1 MPLPLCGDARYS
13 RATDAVPNT
22 VSAADNPVT
31 LDPIPDHTSS
41 TGTVPLV
48 DPVRELRGFPLGTIL
63 LRLGFVAEGPINEA
77 LAECERAHKPLG
89 RYLVERGALAEADL
103 QRALASQKGLPFVE
117 LEHVTVD
124 RQALGLLSAH
134 TANTL
139 GALPLGYTGEVPIV
153 AVGDATNTDK
163 IDDVCSTIGGDVVIA
178 VASPARLREA
188 VRDAYRPV
196 EAPAPAP
203 ALAPAPPPARAPAQ
217 VVPIAPAAAPAPPPE
232 PPPPPPP
239 PPDPQPAAPVRVI
252 ATTVAGPIE
261 LARCATL
268 AEAQARAQELAR
280 ELATGGWIS
289 CRDRLVRAE
298 AVIAIELSA

>member
-1 MPLPLCGDARYS
+1 
-13 RATDAVPNT
+13 
-22 VSAADNPVT
+22 VT
-31 LDPIPDHTSS
+31 PDPIPDDTSS

-134 TANTL
+134 AANTL

-153 AVGDATNTDK
+153 AVGDATNSDR
-163 IDDVCSTIGGDVVIA
+163 IDDVRSTIGGDVVIA
-178 VASPARLREA
+178 VASPVRLREA

-196 EAPAPAP
+196 EAPAPA
-203 ALAPAPPPARAPAQ
+203 LAPAPVPAPAPAPAPAQ
-217 VVPIAPAAAPAPPPE
+217 VVPIASAAAPAPPPPPE
-232 PPPPPPP
+232 PAPPPP
-239 PPDPQPAAPVRVI
+239 PPDPQPAATVRVI

-261 LARCATL
+261 LARCATH

-280 ELATGGWIS
+280 ELASGGWIS
-289 CRDRLVRAE
+289 CGDRLLRAD
-298 AVIAIELSA
+298 AVVAIELAAS

>member
-1 MPLPLCGDARYS
+1 
-13 RATDAVPNT
+13 
-22 VSAADNPVT
+22 VT
-31 LDPIPDHTSS
+31 LDPIPDDTSS

-77 LAECERAHKPLG
+77 LAECERARKPLG
-89 RYLVERGALAEADL
+89 RYLVERGELAEADL

-117 LEHVTVD
+117 LEQVSVD

-134 TANTL
+134 AANTL
-139 GALPLGYTGEVPIV
+139 VALPLGYTGEVPIV
-153 AVGDATNTDK
+153 AVGDATNADK
-163 IDDVCSTIGGDVVIA
+163 IDDVRSTIGGDVVIA

-196 EAPAPAP
+196 EAPAPTPTPAP
-203 ALAPAPPPARAPAQ
+203 VLAPAQAPAQ

-232 PPPPPPP
+232 PAPPPP
-239 PPDPQPAAPVRVI
+239 PPDPQPAATVRVI

-261 LARCATL
+261 LARCATH
-268 AEAQARAQELAR
+268 AEAQARAQALAHQ
-280 ELATGGWIS
+280 LAAGGWIS
-289 CRDRLVRAE
+289 SGDRLVRAE
-298 AVIAIELSA
+298 AVAAIEISA

>member
-1 MPLPLCGDARYS
+1 
-13 RATDAVPNT
+13 
-22 VSAADNPVT
+22 VT

-103 QRALASQKGLPFVE
+103 QRALSSQKGLPFVE
-117 LEHVTVD
+117 LEHVAVD

-134 TANTL
+134 AANTL

-163 IDDVCSTIGGDVVIA
+163 IDDVRSTIGGDVVIA

-203 ALAPAPPPARAPAQ
+203 PQAQ
-217 VVPIAPAAAPAPPPE
+217 VVPIAPAAAPAVAPAPPPE
-232 PPPPPPP
+232 PAPPPP
-239 PPDPQPAAPVRVI
+239 PPDPQPAVRPVRVV

-261 LARCATL
+261 LARCATH

-280 ELATGGWIS
+280 QLAAGGWIS
-289 CRDRLVRAE
+289 SGDRLVRAE

>member
-1 MPLPLCGDARYS
+1 
-13 RATDAVPNT
+13 
-22 VSAADNPVT
+22 VT
-31 LDPIPDHTSS
+31 PDPIPDDTPP

-77 LAECERAHKPLG
+77 LAECERARKPLG

-134 TANTL
+134 AANTL
-139 GALPLGYTGEVPIV
+139 VALPLGYTGEVPIV
-153 AVGDATNTDK
+153 AVGDATNTDR
-163 IDDVCSTIGGDVVIA
+163 IDDVRSTIGGDVVIA
-178 VASPARLREA
+178 VASPVRLREA

-196 EAPAPAP
+196 EAPAPA
-203 ALAPAPPPARAPAQ
+203 LAPAPVPAPAPAPAPAQ
-217 VVPIAPAAAPAPPPE
+217 VVPIASAAAPAPPPPPE
-232 PPPPPPP
+232 PAPPPP
-239 PPDPQPAAPVRVI
+239 PPDPQPAATVRVI

-261 LARCATL
+261 LARCATH

-280 ELATGGWIS
+280 ELASGGWIS
-289 CRDRLVRAE
+289 CGDRLLRAD
-298 AVIAIELSA
+298 AVVAIELAAS

>member
-1 MPLPLCGDARYS
+1 
-13 RATDAVPNT
+13 
-22 VSAADNPVT
+22 VT

-117 LEHVTVD
+117 LEHVAVD

-134 TANTL
+134 AANTL

-163 IDDVCSTIGGDVVIA
+163 IDDVRSTIGGDVVIA

-203 ALAPAPPPARAPAQ
+203 PQAQ
-217 VVPIAPAAAPAPPPE
+217 VVPIAPAAAPAPPLE
-232 PPPPPPP
+232 PAPPPP
-239 PPDPQPAAPVRVI
+239 PPDPQPAVRPVRVV

-261 LARCATL
+261 LARCATH

-280 ELATGGWIS
+280 QLAAGGWIS
-289 CRDRLVRAE
+289 SGDRLVRAE

>member
-1 MPLPLCGDARYS
+1 M
-13 RATDAVPNT
+13 
-22 VSAADNPVT
+22 NPVT
-31 LDPIPDHTSS
+31 PDPTPDDTSS

-134 TANTL
+134 AANTL

-163 IDDVCSTIGGDVVIA
+163 IDDVRSTIGGDVVIA
-178 VASPARLREA
+178 VASPVRLREA

-203 ALAPAPPPARAPAQ
+203 VPASAPAPAQ
-217 VVPIAPAAAPAPPPE
+217 VVPIASAAAPAPPPPLE
-232 PPPPPPP
+232 PAPPPPQ
-239 PPDPQPAAPVRVI
+239 PDPQPAATVRVI

-261 LARCATL
+261 LARCATY

-280 ELATGGWIS
+280 QLAAGGWIS
-289 CRDRLVRAE
+289 SGDRLVRAE
-298 AVIAIELSA
+298 AVAAIELSA